1 LLKGLRKKVPL
12 GRNRHRWEYNSNI
25 GLQALR
31 WGGLDWIDLV
41 QDRESW
47 QGFGCGNGTS
57 GFKNAGNFW
66 DS

>member
-1 LLKGLRKKVPL
+1 MKILLKEL
-12 GRNRHRWEYNSNI
+12 GRRDV
-25 GLQALR
+25 
-31 WGGLDWIDLV
+31 DWIDLV